1 MITVVISMRY
11 EWGPDWTLRF
21 PETNT
26 FDCNKDPILK
36 CILIIWYYFDN
47 VFFFIMICIAL
58 YGIEPQQYIVL
69 STIII
74 MTRLRM

>member
-11 EWGPDWTLRF
+11 ERGPDWTLRF

-26 FDCNKDPILK
+26 FDCNKDPILFHNDLHISVWDRATTIH
-36 CILIIWYYFDN
+36 C
-47 VFFFIMICIAL
+47 
-58 YGIEPQQYIVL
+58 
-69 STIII
+69 TIII